1 MNENSI
7 KDKIRQLDE
16 LNAQLDLANIHK
28 QDAIN
33 KVLTPEIKAEL
44 AAIDIEFGQQI
55 EAITST
61 MAIVEA
67 DVKAG
72 VVTLG
77 QTVKEGRF
85 MAMYNKGRV
94 TWDTKKMEGF
104 ALAHPELAA
113 LRKEGEPF
121 VTIKK
126 V

>member
-1 MNENSI
+1 MIEQI
-7 KDKIRQLDE
+7 KQKLCQIDE
-16 LNAQLDLANIHK
+16 LNAQLDLINIYK

-61 MAIVEA
+61 IAIIEA

-72 VVTLG
+72 IVALG

-104 ALAHPELAA
+104 ALAHPEIAA

-121 VTIKK
+121 ATIKK